1 MPTLKGTEVS
11 LSCVQRFLYFVSS
24 SINVSIFHSA
34 WLDAFWMD
42 LAYVSPMF
50 VSIIKAAHDLI
61 NKFGK
66 IQKNRKMKKKPLNSY
81 TKDNCS

>member
-1 MPTLKGTEVS
+1 
-11 LSCVQRFLYFVSS
+11 
-24 SINVSIFHSA
+24 
-34 WLDAFWMD
+34 MD